1 MTIEGNQ
8 MQQYVS
14 KTRIIEAKEMTR
26 YEYANLQGWDIPKEY
41 NPDDKGYLVVNP
53 AVSERN
59 LEGFDGYVSWLPEQ
73 AFKEQYDNSEGM
85 TFSQAL
91 ELLKSGGR
99 VYNADWP
106 SSRDGFLVLIK
117 GAAVEEAI
125 NDTYGDPDRLK
136 YDGTGQPIG
145 VTTKIFDSIYICYP
159 DDTMSPWVPDCVD
172 ILSNKWF
179 EL

>member
-1 MTIEGNQ
+1 
-8 MQQYVS
+8 MQQYIS
-14 KTRIIEAKEMTR
+14 KNRLIEAKEMTR
-26 YEYANLQGWDIPKEY
+26 YEYNQMRGWVLPEGE
-41 NPDDKGYLVVNP
+41 NPNDMGYLVVNP
-53 AVSERN
+53 AVTQRN
-59 LEGFDGYVSWLPEQ
+59 VEGFDGYVSWLPEQ

-85 TFSQAL
+85 TFGQAL
-91 ELLKSGGR
+91 ELLKNGGR
-99 VYNADWP
+99 VYNTSWP
-106 SSRDGFLVLIK
+106 TKDAFLVLIK

-159 DDTMSPWVPDCVD
+159 DDTMSPWAPDCVD